1 MLLSFLTL
9 LSFFAFAEDKVL
21 VEFENRIETCIAQE
35 ILWEQMELS
44 MEKSTDTWLWPNPLS
59 EVEGAGMIDD
69 SQIDV
74 TYKSF
79 FFSRTYSYLLS
90 EVEAGVGFRYT
101 AIEGQHPFEGGAQV
115 WFETIDNKTI
125 FYWKGEYLTDPGD
138 WMERAFFESYSKD
151 FFESF
156 AETIEDREKDL
167 CQVIQ

>member
-101 AIEGQHPFEGGAQV
+101 AI
-115 WFETIDNKTI
+115 N
-125 FYWKGEYLTDPGD
+125 WKGEYLTDPGD